1 MSFSHFLCSR
11 TFSVRTADAQ
21 DLPGNSWF
29 WGGTPGMSHRAVAWR
44 RTTSFVSE
52 ERRKEKEADRQSD
65 RAVVG
70 IEI

>member
-1 MSFSHFLCSR
+1 
-11 TFSVRTADAQ
+11 
-21 DLPGNSWF
+21 
-29 WGGTPGMSHRAVAWR
+29 MSHRAVAWR

-70 IEI
+70 REI